1 MKDLFIVTKF
11 TMKDMLQRKSFIIT
25 TIIFL
30 IMIVVGFN
38 IPNFMKM
45 LNKDSDVNKIEII
58 DSGNVFEGT
67 LESLKDLDTGYEIQI
82 LNEDYEKI
90 KEKAKNDRIRYNI
103 LTILVYIVGIVLLAQ
118 LFNLQ
123 IVHGEEYRE
132 TSNTKLTRESV
143 LKADRGSIKDS
154 SGTMLASVDAQYSIV
169 LYKTKV
175 NNETLNTTILKL
187 LNILSTNSDS
197 YVDNFLIDVNPY
209 RFKLEEEESQ
219 KKWKKANNIDED
231 ATAEEAFNYF
241 KNKYDI
247 TSDNVEDIRKILAIR
262 YEISYKGYSST
273 KSIEIASNISRQSL
287 EQIKE
292 RNAEFSGVEV
302 VETPV
307 RVYPLKTTAS
317 HILGRIGRIESSE
330 LEGNEDIYN
339 QNDIIGKSGIEYVF
353 EKYLKGTDG
362 VKQIDM
368 NVDGTITDEY
378 VSKEAVSGSDVILT
392 IDSKLQAVT
401 EQALA
406 DNINKI
412 ANHGFSQENN
422 PADAGAAV
430 VLNVKTGEVI
440 AMASYPDYD
449 PSAFV
454 NGIDT
459 NTWNYYINGDTKPLE
474 NKAISAMYSP
484 GSTYKMVTALA
495 GLETGTITPK
505 TKINDTGVFRKY
517 NSSWK
522 CWNRHGHGYL
532 NVSQAI
538 EHSCNYFFYDLGDRL
553 GIDNLAKY
561 SYYLGLGHKTGIE
574 LKGEIDGVLA
584 SNEIAKQENR
594 VWNPG
599 ETISAAIG
607 QSYNT
612 FTPLQ
617 MAKYVAMIA
626 NRGKNL
632 DVTIVKSIIN
642 PDGSEVSRDEYESYV
657 NEKLGLQ
664 QENVE
669 EMNFKEENIEAILE
683 GMRGVTSESGGT
695 AYSTFRNFN
704 IEVGG
709 KTGSAQTGVQGKTNA
724 WFVGFAPFDDPE
736 IAIVVFVRNG
746 GHGSYTAEVARDII
760 AQYFGMNTN
769 QVTENTTAIPTV
781 QIIN

>member
-1 MKDLFIVTKF
+1 M
-11 TMKDMLQRKSFIIT
+11 
-25 TIIFL
+25 
-30 IMIVVGFN
+30 G
-38 IPNFMKM
+38 
-45 LNKDSDVNKIEII
+45 
-58 DSGNVFEGT
+58 
-67 LESLKDLDTGYEIQI
+67 
-82 LNEDYEKI
+82 

-103 LTILVYIVGIVLLAQ
+103 ITILVYLVGIVLLAQ

-154 SGTMLASVDAQYSIV
+154 SGTMLASVNAQYSIV

-247 TSDNVEDIRKILAIR
+247 ASDNVEDIRKILAIR

-522 CWNRHGHGYL
+522 CWNRYGHGYL

-669 EMNFKEENIEAILE
+669 EMSFKEENIEAILE

-695 AYSTFRNFN
+695 AYSTFKNFN

>member
-1 MKDLFIVTKF
+1 M
-11 TMKDMLQRKSFIIT
+11 
-25 TIIFL
+25 
-30 IMIVVGFN
+30 G
-38 IPNFMKM
+38 
-45 LNKDSDVNKIEII
+45 
-58 DSGNVFEGT
+58 
-67 LESLKDLDTGYEIQI
+67 
-82 LNEDYEKI
+82 

-175 NNETLNTTILKL
+175 SNDTLNTTILKL

-219 KKWKKANNIDED
+219 KKWKKANNINED

-247 TSDNVEDIRKILAIR
+247 TFDNVEDIRKILAIR

-522 CWNRHGHGYL
+522 CWNRYGHGYL
-532 NVSQAI
+532 NISQAI

-642 PDGSEVSRDEYESYV
+642 PDGSEISRDEYESYV

-669 EMNFKEENIEAILE
+669 EMSFKEENIEAILE

-695 AYSTFRNFN
+695 AYSTFKNFN

>member
-1 MKDLFIVTKF
+1 M
-11 TMKDMLQRKSFIIT
+11 
-25 TIIFL
+25 
-30 IMIVVGFN
+30 
-38 IPNFMKM
+38 
-45 LNKDSDVNKIEII
+45 
-58 DSGNVFEGT
+58 
-67 LESLKDLDTGYEIQI
+67 
-82 LNEDYEKI
+82 
-90 KEKAKNDRIRYNI
+90 
-103 LTILVYIVGIVLLAQ
+103 LLAQ

-219 KKWKKANNIDED
+219 KKWKKANNINED

-449 PSAFV
+449 PSSFV

>member
-1 MKDLFIVTKF
+1 M
-11 TMKDMLQRKSFIIT
+11 
-25 TIIFL
+25 
-30 IMIVVGFN
+30 G
-38 IPNFMKM
+38 
-45 LNKDSDVNKIEII
+45 
-58 DSGNVFEGT
+58 
-67 LESLKDLDTGYEIQI
+67 
-82 LNEDYEKI
+82 
-90 KEKAKNDRIRYNI
+90 KAKGKNDRIRYNI
-103 LTILVYIVGIVLLAQ
+103 ITILVYIIGIVLLVQ

-123 IVHGEEYRE
+123 IIHGEEYRE
-132 TSNTKLTRESV
+132 TSNTKLTRESM
-143 LKADRGSIKDS
+143 LEADRGDIKDS
-154 SGTMLASVDAQYSIV
+154 SGTTLATVDAQYSVV

-175 NNETLNTTILKL
+175 NNETLNNTILKL
-187 LNILSTNSDS
+187 LNILSTNGDS

-209 RFKLEEEESQ
+209 RFKLEEEASQ

-241 KNKYDI
+241 KDKYEI
-247 TSDNVEDIRKILAIR
+247 TTENLDDARKILAIR
-262 YEISYKGYSST
+262 YEISYKGYSNT
-273 KSIEIASNISRQSL
+273 KSIEIASNISRKSL
-287 EQIKE
+287 LQIKE
-292 RNAEFSGVEV
+292 RNSEFPGVEV
-302 VETPV
+302 TEKST
-307 RVYPLKTTAS
+307 RIYPLGNTAS
-317 HILGRIGRIESSE
+317 HIIGQIGKIESSE
-330 LEGNEDIYN
+330 LEGNEDTYN
-339 QNDIIGKSGIEYVF
+339 PNDIIGKAGIEYVF
-353 EKYLKGTDG
+353 EKYLKGKNG

-378 VSKEAVSGSDVILT
+378 VSEEAVSGSDIILT

-401 EQALA
+401 EEALKN
-406 DNINKI
+406 NINKI
-412 ANHGFSQENN
+412 ANMGFS
-422 PADAGAAV
+422 ADAGTAV
-430 VLNVKTGEVI
+430 VLNIKTGEVL
-440 AMASYPDYD
+440 AMASYPDYN

-495 GLETGTITPK
+495 GLETGAIT
-505 TKINDTGVFRKY
+505 TKEKIRDTGVYRKY

-522 CWNRHGHGYL
+522 CWNTSGHGYL
-532 NVSQAI
+532 NVSEAI
-538 EHSCNYFFYDLGDRL
+538 QHSCNYFFYEVGDRI
-553 GIDNLAKY
+553 GIDTLSKY

-574 LKGEIDGVLA
+574 LKGEISGVLA
-584 SNEIAKQENR
+584 SNQIAEQENR

-617 MAKYVAMIA
+617 MARYAAMIA
-626 NRGKNL
+626 NRGKKL
-632 DVTIVKSIIN
+632 DVTIVKSIVR
-642 PDGSEVSRDEYESYV
+642 PDGSEVPRDEYENYV
-657 NEKLGLQ
+657 NDKLGLTPD
-664 QENVE
+664 NTE
-669 EMNFKEENIEAILE
+669 EMTFKEENINAILE

-709 KTGSAQTGVQGKTNA
+709 KTGSAQTGIEGKTNA

-746 GHGSYTAEVARDII
+746 EHGSYTAEVARDII

-769 QVTENTTAIPTV
+769 QIMEDTNAIPTV

>member
-1 MKDLFIVTKF
+1 M
-11 TMKDMLQRKSFIIT
+11 
-25 TIIFL
+25 
-30 IMIVVGFN
+30 G
-38 IPNFMKM
+38 
-45 LNKDSDVNKIEII
+45 
-58 DSGNVFEGT
+58 
-67 LESLKDLDTGYEIQI
+67 
-82 LNEDYEKI
+82 

-154 SGTMLASVDAQYSIV
+154 SGTMLATVDAQYSIV

-187 LNILSTNSDS
+187 LNILSTNGDS

-231 ATAEEAFNYF
+231 ATAEETFNYF

-406 DNINKI
+406 NNINKI

-449 PSAFV
+449 PSTFV

-522 CWNRHGHGYL
+522 CWNRYGHGYL

-612 FTPLQ
+612 FTSLQ

-669 EMNFKEENIEAILE
+669 EMSFKEENIEAILE

-695 AYSTFRNFN
+695 AYSTFKNFN

>member
-1 MKDLFIVTKF
+1 M
-11 TMKDMLQRKSFIIT
+11 
-25 TIIFL
+25 
-30 IMIVVGFN
+30 
-38 IPNFMKM
+38 
-45 LNKDSDVNKIEII
+45 
-58 DSGNVFEGT
+58 
-67 LESLKDLDTGYEIQI
+67 
-82 LNEDYEKI
+82 
-90 KEKAKNDRIRYNI
+90 
-103 LTILVYIVGIVLLAQ
+103 LLAQ

-219 KKWKKANNIDED
+219 KKWKKANNINED

>member
-1 MKDLFIVTKF
+1 M
-11 TMKDMLQRKSFIIT
+11 
-25 TIIFL
+25 
-30 IMIVVGFN
+30 G
-38 IPNFMKM
+38 
-45 LNKDSDVNKIEII
+45 
-58 DSGNVFEGT
+58 
-67 LESLKDLDTGYEIQI
+67 
-82 LNEDYEKI
+82 

-154 SGTMLASVDAQYSIV
+154 SGTMLATVDAQYSIV

-175 NNETLNTTILKL
+175 SNDTLNTTILKL

-219 KKWKKANNIDED
+219 KKWKKANNINED
-231 ATAEEAFNYF
+231 ATAEETFNYF

-247 TSDNVEDIRKILAIR
+247 KSDNVEDIRKILAIR

-273 KSIEIASNISRQSL
+273 KSIEIASDISRQSL

-669 EMNFKEENIEAILE
+669 EMSFKEENIEAILE

>member
-1 MKDLFIVTKF
+1 M
-11 TMKDMLQRKSFIIT
+11 
-25 TIIFL
+25 
-30 IMIVVGFN
+30 G
-38 IPNFMKM
+38 
-45 LNKDSDVNKIEII
+45 
-58 DSGNVFEGT
+58 
-67 LESLKDLDTGYEIQI
+67 
-82 LNEDYEKI
+82 

-154 SGTMLASVDAQYSIV
+154 SGTMLATVDAQYSIV

-175 NNETLNTTILKL
+175 SNDTLNTTILKL

-219 KKWKKANNIDED
+219 KKWKKANNINED
-231 ATAEEAFNYF
+231 ATAEETFNYF

-247 TSDNVEDIRKILAIR
+247 TFDNVEDIRKILAIR

-669 EMNFKEENIEAILE
+669 EMSFKEENIEAILE

>member
-1 MKDLFIVTKF
+1 MGK
-11 TMKDMLQRKSFIIT
+11 
-25 TIIFL
+25 
-30 IMIVVGFN
+30 
-38 IPNFMKM
+38 
-45 LNKDSDVNKIEII
+45 NK
-58 DSGNVFEGT
+58 G
-67 LESLKDLDTGYEIQI
+67 
-82 LNEDYEKI
+82 
-90 KEKAKNDRIRYNI
+90 KNDRIRYNI
-103 LTILVYIVGIVLLAQ
+103 ITILVYIIGIVLLVQ

-123 IVHGEEYRE
+123 IVHGAEYRE
-132 TSNTKLTRESV
+132 TSNIKLTRESV
-143 LKADRGSIKDS
+143 LKADRGNIKDS
-154 SGTMLASVDAQYSIV
+154 SGTTLATVDAQYSIV

-175 NNETLNTTILKL
+175 SNETLNNTILNL
-187 LNILSTNSDS
+187 LNILSTNGDS

-219 KKWKKANNIDED
+219 RKWKKANNIDEN
-231 ATAEEAFNYF
+231 ASAEEAFNYF
-241 KNKYDI
+241 KKKYEI
-247 TSDNVEDIRKILAIR
+247 TTDNVEDARKILAIR
-262 YEISYKGYSST
+262 YEISYKGYSNT

-292 RNAEFSGVEV
+292 RNAEFSGVEIT
-302 VETPV
+302 ETPI
-307 RVYPLKTTAS
+307 RRYTSGNTAS

-330 LEGNEDIYN
+330 LEGNEDIYD
-339 QNDIIGKSGIEYVF
+339 QNDIIGKAGIEYVF

-412 ANHGFSQENN
+412 ANHGFSREDN

-517 NSSWK
+517 NSSWR
-522 CWNRHGHGYL
+522 CWNRYGHGYL

-574 LKGEIDGVLA
+574 LKGEISGVLA

-626 NRGKNL
+626 NRGKKL

-642 PDGSEVSRDEYESYV
+642 PDGSEVARDEYEAYV

-664 QENVE
+664 EDDTE

-695 AYSTFRNFN
+695 AYSTFKNFN

-746 GHGSYTAEVARDII
+746 GHGSYTAEVAREII

>member
-1 MKDLFIVTKF
+1 M
-11 TMKDMLQRKSFIIT
+11 
-25 TIIFL
+25 
-30 IMIVVGFN
+30 G
-38 IPNFMKM
+38 
-45 LNKDSDVNKIEII
+45 
-58 DSGNVFEGT
+58 
-67 LESLKDLDTGYEIQI
+67 
-82 LNEDYEKI
+82 

-522 CWNRHGHGYL
+522 CWNRYGHGYL

-669 EMNFKEENIEAILE
+669 EMSFKEENIEAILE

-695 AYSTFRNFN
+695 AYSTFKNFN

-769 QVTENTTAIPTV
+769 QVTENTKAIPTV